1 MNQTTATKTGQE
13 QLIIPQSLYEQEK
26 ALYEL
31 MAINEAIDKY
41 EASKN
46 ISSIPINPSG
56 IATAL
61 QSLEGEL
68 NKGVDYQQLP
78 YRHTHNCIFPNGSEE
93 NRVWHSCL

>member
-13 QLIIPQSLYEQEK
+13 KLIIPQSLYDQER

-31 MAINEAIDKY
+31 MSINEAIDKY
-41 EASKN
+41 EASKKT
-46 ISSIPINPSG
+46 SSIPINPSG
-56 IATAL
+56 ISTAL

-68 NKGVDYQQLP
+68 NKEVDYQQLP
-78 YRHTHNCIFPNGSEE
+78 YRHTHNCIFPNGPEE